1 MSIFE
6 PLVIEN
12 WLYTTLKSDST
23 LQGLLAAVNNKSSN
37 YQIGVY
43 STMAPEK
50 DPFSHRTPQT
60 PYIVFNFIGSAQDDE
75 QAVCGGSYTSRPM
88 YSVNVWQSS
97 NGSISWSSVKSIAD
111 RVDTL
116 LQNQTVTQDGITFHS
131 FRNDVSMPLT
141 VQIDGKIDYALSL
154 SYTFTISK
162 AT

>member
-1 MSIFE
+1 
-6 PLVIEN
+6 
-12 WLYTTLKSDST
+12 
-23 LQGLLAAVNNKSSN
+23 
-37 YQIGVY
+37 
-43 STMAPEK
+43 
-50 DPFSHRTPQT
+50 
-60 PYIVFNFIGSAQDDE
+60 
-75 QAVCGGSYTSRPM
+75 M

-131 FRNDVSMPLT
+131 FRNDVNMPLT

-154 SYTFTISK
+154 LYTFTISK